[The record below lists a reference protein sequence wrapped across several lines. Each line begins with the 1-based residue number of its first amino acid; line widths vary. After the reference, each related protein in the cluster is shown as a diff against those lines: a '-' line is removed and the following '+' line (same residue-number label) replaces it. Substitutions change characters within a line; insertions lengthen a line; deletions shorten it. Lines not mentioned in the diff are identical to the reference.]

1 METTN
6 MMISK
11 ASAPN
16 SARVSGTFK
25 VMSPKHAGTKHWLYV
40 WDQNRGDSG
49 SWRPVM
55 PLELTAVLHWEDM
68 IKIVTGEIA

>member
-1 METTN
+1 

-11 ASAPN
+11 ATERN

-25 VMSPKHAGTKHWLYV
+25 LVAPRHAGTKHWLHV

-55 PLELTAVLHWEDM
+55 PIDSLAAVMHWEDLIRM
-68 IKIVTGEIA
+68 KTGGSV